1 MKKKRARI
9 FTLVLSLALLVSVC
23 VLSFPAL
30 AGSGAESTGTD
41 ITGVKF
47 STIGAGA
54 NELKIFCTVEPAT
67 LTTGNYWEGT
77 IKEVITQEEL
87 DAFTTKIRIN
97 DKTLKEWMD
106 TGYIRYLP
114 ATSAGQLDIVFKN
127 SGDFLN
133 FGDYGETITFE
144 KGCKLPGVAAL
155 AEEISYKFTFTSGA
169 ETVGKRVVNTPSTTE
184 ATTEASTEASTE
196 ATTKATTSPSII
208 TPPTTDA
215 PKAEI
220 TWTGVNTYSENYYI
234 VHLNVSPKT
243 LTAGQKYYDN
253 GEIVMDSEAWSY
265 QFADYIFF
273 NGYSFKDLIEKDPD
287 IFVGIQASNGRTD
300 NLEFTLSPA
309 ALAKNKVPYFG
320 TTGKGETIDLR
331 AGCLLPNG
339 TEIKENG
346 AWVVTPGKPQ
356 GVRTSPSAITKE
368 PVHYYPDGSATTGA
382 TTEPTTEPTT
392 AATQAPQEEHTFTFE
407 GTLVDADGKA
417 LGGVSM
423 SIHGDGT
430 QTIVTEDDG
439 SFLLLDMQSGSKT
452 FLVIRNGAVSTMV
465 IEMKEAV
472 NAAKAALSADGKV
485 LTLPSKAKTLSM
497 KLMLNK
503 DNSLSVNSVEVIK
516 WVDGYQPPAGGDD
529 SAETDGSDSGETGP
543 ETGVP
548 LALGAVL
555 ALALAVTVL
564 AVTGRAE
571 KQAKN

>member
-1 MKKKRARI
+1 MKKKMARI

-155 AEEISYKFTFTSGA
+155 AEEVSYKFTFTSGA

-253 GEIVMDSEAWSY
+253 GEIVMDSEAWFY

-382 TTEPTTEPTT
+382 TTEPTT

-423 SIHGDGT
+423 SIHGNGT

>member
-1 MKKKRARI
+1 MKKKMARI

-253 GEIVMDSEAWSY
+253 GEIVMDSEAWFY

-417 LGGVSM
+417 LGGVPGYPKRCGFH
-423 SIHGDGT
+423 HGD
-430 QTIVTEDDG
+430 
-439 SFLLLDMQSGSKT
+439 
-452 FLVIRNGAVSTMV
+452 
-465 IEMKEAV
+465 
-472 NAAKAALSADGKV
+472 
-485 LTLPSKAKTLSM
+485 
-497 KLMLNK
+497 
-503 DNSLSVNSVEVIK
+503 
-516 WVDGYQPPAGGDD
+516 
-529 SAETDGSDSGETGP
+529 
-543 ETGVP
+543 
-548 LALGAVL
+548 
-555 ALALAVTVL
+555 
-564 AVTGRAE
+564 
-571 KQAKN
+571 